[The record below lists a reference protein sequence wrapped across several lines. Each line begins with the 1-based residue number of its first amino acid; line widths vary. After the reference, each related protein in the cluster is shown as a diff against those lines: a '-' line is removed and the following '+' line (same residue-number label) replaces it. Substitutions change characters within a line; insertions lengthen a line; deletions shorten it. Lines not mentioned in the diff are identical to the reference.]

1 MMRGRVCT
9 RLWFAHAF
17 AQACARTHMRPNA
30 RMRALVVRAC
40 LRAYASKC
48 AHARTRCVRACV
60 RVLVCCVC
68 AHASM
73 HAHVPA
79 CVCTH
84 AKGRQVPTPD
94 SSQSTC
100 KAAEPH
106 ASTLR
111 CTLPTHPHCTDAL
124 RVWSQPSLRGVH
136 HGIRDRT
143 VRRLPYGLPCRAAR
157 CSRPTLS
164 GCGSASPR
172 WTSTATGACTAVLCC
187 VGSCIARRPRRMH
200 TSVHSTRGTVGL
212 GRCACACMALHGKLV
227 RHAAFRRGGLG
238 SRWVR
243 VRGRMGRILDSATVA
258 QRPLG
263 PGRYITA
270 AELKRGLGASISVQV
285 RSPLSR
291 ATFHSACHT
300 PRHLPYN
307 MQHTPCHLAYRT
319 NHATWH
325 TTCHLAHNMPPV
337 TQHSTCH
344 TTCNVYH
351 EHAAPRT
358 AVRTGCGETDID
370 P

>member
-1 MMRGRVCT
+1 MHTPVVCARICT
-9 RLWFAHAF
+9 GVCANAHASKC
-17 AQACARTHMRPNA
+17 AHARTRC
-30 RMRALVVRAC
+30 VRAC

-143 VRRLPYGLPCRAAR
+143 VRRLPYGLPCCAAR

-319 NHATWH
+319 HHATRHIAHTMPPGTQHATRH
-325 TTCHLAHNMPPV
+325 TTFNMPY
-337 TQHSTCH
+337 
-344 TTCNVYH
+344 NVQRV
-351 EHAAPRT
+351 P
-358 AVRTGCGETDID
+358 
-370 P
+370 